1 MSEGSFPVTPGSS
14 EYTTLSFL
22 VARCGRRFSPDE
34 IAAHT
39 DISETKV
46 SNAVAQL
53 VEWRLVQQA
62 AIEFYVDS
70 DQAEEIRQRLR
81 SLDTVVQLFETEPTD
96 DAYAEPG
103 WTDEVPSLSVGQ
115 DDRS

>member
-14 EYTTLSFL
+14 EYTTLGFL

-39 DISETKV
+39 DISATKV

-53 VEWRLVQQA
+53 VEWGLVQQA
-62 AIEFYVDS
+62 ATDFYVDS

-81 SLDTVVQLFETEPTD
+81 SLDAVVQLFETAPTD
-96 DAYAEPG
+96 DAYAESG

-115 DDRS
+115 DNRS